1 MESQKLKITTGYP
14 ARLGLLISLLFAA
27 TVQAESRWYD
37 QATVDQG
44 AALFSQN
51 CASCH
56 GTNAEGTAD
65 WKKTDANGNF
75 PPPPLNG
82 SAHAWHHNKE
92 LLKRT
97 IREGGAKIGGLMPG
111 FADRLSDEEMDA
123 VIAYFQSKWPDSVYQ
138 KWAGANAASDMPS
151 ISNIVETL
159 EQATAENK
167 MTALLKKRL
176 GGGQVSKPVPTPL
189 EGIFETQFGPNFG
202 YLSQDG
208 RYIIVGN
215 LIDLESGQNLT
226 NIAKGKTALAAINK
240 FALEDK
246 TVFPA
251 IGEEKAVL
259 NIFTDTS
266 CPYCQKLHAEVSN
279 LQAAGISVHYL
290 PYPRGGSQGPGYQTL
305 KQVWCAN
312 DRSRAMNIAKGLEQG
327 DLPAGD
333 CANADLVDK
342 GYVLGNRAGVTGTP
356 ALYKSNGEI
365 IQGYVPYQQLIPQV
379 LNN

>member
-1 MESQKLKITTGYP
+1 MQTQELKKVT
-14 ARLGLLISLLFAA
+14 GLLVRFGLLASLFFAS

-44 AALFSQN
+44 ATLFEQN

-56 GTNAEGTAD
+56 GINAEGTAD
-65 WKKTDANGNF
+65 WKKTDADGNY

-92 LLKRT
+92 LLTRT
-97 IREGGAKIGGLMPG
+97 ILEGGAKLGGSMPA
-111 FADRLSDEEMDA
+111 FAGKLSEQEIEA
-123 VIAYFQSKWPDSVYQ
+123 VIAYFQSKWPDPIYQ
-138 KWAGANAASDMPS
+138 KWAGANEASDLPA

-167 MTALLKKRL
+167 MTALLKRRL
-176 GGGQVSKPVPTPL
+176 RSSQISDPVSTPL
-189 EGIFETQFGPNFG
+189 EGLFEVQFGTDFG
-202 YLSQDG
+202 YLSKDG

-215 LIDLESGQNLT
+215 LIDLETGQNLT
-226 NIAKGKTALAAINK
+226 NITKGKTALAAINK
-240 FALEDK
+240 FPLEDK
-246 TVFPA
+246 AIFPA

-266 CPYCQKLHAEVSN
+266 CPYCKKLHAEVPN

-290 PYPRGGSQGPGYQTL
+290 PFPRGGSRGPGYATL
-305 KQVWCAN
+305 KQVWCAD
-312 DRSRAMNIAKGLEQG
+312 DRARAMNIAKGLEQG
-327 DLPAGD
+327 DLPTGD
-333 CANADLVDK
+333 CADAKLVDL
-342 GYVLGNRAGVTGTP
+342 GYALGNRAGVTGTP

-365 IQGYVPYQQLIPQV
+365 IQGYVPYQKLIPQV

>member
-1 MESQKLKITTGYP
+1 MKSSELIKTTGILVQ
-14 ARLGLLISLLFAA
+14 LGLLASLFFAS
-27 TVQAESRWYD
+27 TVEAESRWYD

-44 AALFSQN
+44 ATLFEQN

-56 GTNAEGTAD
+56 GNNAEATAD
-65 WKKTDANGNF
+65 WKKTDADGNY

-92 LLKRT
+92 LLTRT
-97 IREGGAKIGGLMPG
+97 ILEGGAKLGGSMPA
-111 FADRLSDEEMDA
+111 FAGKLSEQEIEA
-123 VIAYFQSKWPDSVYQ
+123 VIAYFQSKWPDPVYR
-138 KWAGANAASDMPS
+138 KWAGANEASVLPA

-159 EQATAENK
+159 EQASAKSK

-176 GGGQVSKPVPTPL
+176 GNKQISEPVPTPL
-189 EGIFETQFGPNFG
+189 EGMFETQFGTDFG
-202 YLSQDG
+202 YLSKDG

-215 LIDLESGQNLT
+215 LIDLKTGQNLT
-226 NIAKGKTALAAINK
+226 NITKGKAALAAINQ

-246 TVFPA
+246 TIFPA
-251 IGEEKAVL
+251 IGAEKAVL

-266 CPYCQKLHAEVSN
+266 CPYCKKLHAEVPN

-290 PYPRGGSQGPGYQTL
+290 PFPRGGSRGPGYATL
-305 KQVWCAN
+305 KQVWCAD
-312 DRSRAMNIAKGLEQG
+312 DRARAMNIAKGLEQG

-333 CANADLVDK
+333 CANAQLVDK
-342 GYVLGNRAGVTGTP
+342 GYALGNRAGVTGTP

-365 IQGYVPYQQLIPQV
+365 IQGYVPYQQLIPRV

>member
-1 MESQKLKITTGYP
+1 
-14 ARLGLLISLLFAA
+14 
-27 TVQAESRWYD
+27 
-37 QATVDQG
+37 
-44 AALFSQN
+44 
-51 CASCH
+51 
-56 GTNAEGTAD
+56 
-65 WKKTDANGNF
+65 
-75 PPPPLNG
+75 
-82 SAHAWHHNKE
+82 
-92 LLKRT
+92 
-97 IREGGAKIGGLMPG
+97 MPG
-111 FADRLSDEEMDA
+111 FADKLSDEEMNA

-138 KWAGANAASDMPS
+138 KWAGANAASDIPS
-151 ISNIVETL
+151 ISNIVETP

-176 GGGQVSKPVPTPL
+176 GRGQISKPVPTPL
-189 EGIFETQFGPNFG
+189 EGIYETQFGPNFG

-226 NIAKGKTALAAINK
+226 NIAKGKTALAAINN

-251 IGEEKAVL
+251 TGEEKAVL

-312 DRSRAMNIAKGLEQG
+312 DRSRAMNVAKGLEQG

-342 GYVLGNRAGVTGTP
+342 GYALGNRAGVTGTP

>member
-1 MESQKLKITTGYP
+1 MESQKFNKTTGVLIQ
-14 ARLGLLISLLFAA
+14 LGLLASLLFTA
-27 TVQAESRWYD
+27 TAQAESRWYD

-44 AALFSQN
+44 TTLFEQN

-56 GTNAEGTAD
+56 GANAEGTTD
-65 WKKTDANGNF
+65 WKKTDADGNY

-92 LLKRT
+92 LLTRT
-97 IREGGAKIGGLMPG
+97 ILEGGAKLGGTMPA
-111 FADRLSDEEMDA
+111 FAGKLTEQEIEA
-123 VIAYFQSKWPDSVYQ
+123 VIAYFQSKWPDTIYQ
-138 KWAGANAASDMPS
+138 KWASANQASDMPP

-167 MTALLKKRL
+167 MTALLKRRL
-176 GGGQVSKPVPTPL
+176 RSSQISDPVSTPL
-189 EGIFETQFGPNFG
+189 EGMFEIQFGTDFG
-202 YLSQDG
+202 YLSEDG

-215 LIDLESGQNLT
+215 LIDLETGQNLT
-226 NIAKGKTALAAINK
+226 NITKGKIALDAINK
-240 FALEDK
+240 FAPEDK
-246 TVFPA
+246 AVFPA

-266 CPYCQKLHAEVSN
+266 CPYCKKLHAEVPN

-290 PYPRGGSQGPGYQTL
+290 PFPRGGSQGPGYATL
-305 KQVWCAN
+305 KQVWCAS
-312 DRSRAMNIAKGLEQG
+312 DRAKAMNIAKDLEQG

-333 CANADLVDK
+333 CDNAELVDK
-342 GYVLGNRAGVTGTP
+342 GYALGNRAGVTGTP
-356 ALYKSNGEI
+356 ALYKSNGEM

>member
-97 IREGGAKIGGLMPG
+97 IREGGAKLGGLMPG
-111 FADRLSDEEMDA
+111 FADKLSDEEINA

>member
-1 MESQKLKITTGYP
+1 MKSSELIKSTGF
-14 ARLGLLISLLFAA
+14 LVQFGLLASLLF
-27 TVQAESRWYD
+27 TVTAQAESRWYD
-37 QATVDQG
+37 QATVEQG
-44 AALFSQN
+44 ATLFEQN

-56 GTNAEGTAD
+56 GINAEGTAD
-65 WKKTDANGNF
+65 WKKTDADGNY

-92 LLKRT
+92 LLTRT
-97 IREGGAKIGGLMPG
+97 ILEGGAKLGGSMPG
-111 FADRLSDEEMDA
+111 FAGKLTEQEIEA

-138 KWAGANAASDMPS
+138 KWAGANQASDIPA

-159 EQATAENK
+159 EQATVENK

-176 GGGQVSKPVPTPL
+176 RSSQISDPVSTPL
-189 EGIFETQFGPNFG
+189 EGMFEIQFGTDFG
-202 YLSQDG
+202 YLSEDG

-215 LIDLESGQNLT
+215 LIDLETGQNLT
-226 NIAKGKTALAAINK
+226 NITKGKTALAAINK

-246 TVFPA
+246 AIFPA

-266 CPYCQKLHAEVSN
+266 CPYCKKLHAEVPN

-290 PYPRGGSQGPGYQTL
+290 PFPRGGSQGPGYETL
-305 KQVWCAN
+305 KQVWCAK
-312 DRSRAMNIAKGLEQG
+312 DRAKAMNIAKGFEQG
-327 DLPAGD
+327 ALPAGD
-333 CANADLVDK
+333 CANAELVDK
-342 GYVLGNRAGVTGTP
+342 GYALGNRAGVTGTP

>member
-97 IREGGAKIGGLMPG
+97 IREGGAKLGGLMPG
-111 FADRLSDEEMDA
+111 FADKLSDEEINA

-279 LQAAGISVHYL
+279 LQEAGISVHYL